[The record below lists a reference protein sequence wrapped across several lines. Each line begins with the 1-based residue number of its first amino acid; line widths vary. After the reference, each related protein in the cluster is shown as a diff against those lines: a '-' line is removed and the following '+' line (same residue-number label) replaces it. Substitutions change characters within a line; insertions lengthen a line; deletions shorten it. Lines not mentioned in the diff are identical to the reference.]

1 MACFFF
7 QILAYLCI
15 QLKTSR
21 YKTAGNK
28 ESCRQAALAQTS
40 KDKVG
45 GTQDARLTTAPF
57 HRAGSV
63 HTTPL
68 IGEVDGSEVQVAT
81 YSTVGQKPSAR
92 LREVIPR
99 AASDTK

>member
-1 MACFFF
+1 MFFLSNTG
-7 QILAYLCI
+7 IPVYSAK
-15 QLKTSR
+15 KTSG
-21 YKTAGNK
+21 YKIASKK
-28 ESCRQAALAQTS
+28 ESCRQSALAQTS

-45 GTQDARLTTAPF
+45 GTQGARLTTTPF

-63 HTTPL
+63 HTIPL
-68 IGEVDGSEVQVAT
+68 IGEVDGSEVSGGNLQHSGT
-81 YSTVGQKPSAR
+81 KSSAW